1 MVGTYL
7 PDLKKLVLSHM
18 SGYKARVYLFGSYAR
33 GEARPSSD
41 VDIAI
46 LPLESSFTSQVIVD
60 LKDKLEESTI
70 PYFVDVVDLSKV
82 DPNFKKQILSEAI
95 LWKG

>member
-1 MVGTYL
+1 MVGAYL
-7 PDLKKLVLSHM
+7 PDLKQMVLNYLSP
-18 SGYKARVYLFGSYAR
+18 YKAQIYLFGSFAR

-46 LPLESSFTSQVIVD
+46 LPLESSIPNHVIAG
-60 LKDKLEESTI
+60 LRNELEESNI

-82 DPNFKKQILSEAI
+82 DQNFKKQILSEAI
-95 LWKG
+95 LWKN